1 MKKFGILWLV
11 ILFCLLALPVLLLA
25 EPITLSL
32 SDHNP
37 DVSWG
42 PVHATQPW
50 VKKIE
55 ELTNGRLKI
64 VIYPSQTLAKGTQNW
79 NAVKSGIADMSWNVM
94 TFYPGLTPY
103 ADVITLPGLPYE
115 TSEKSGEILWKLY
128 EKFPEMQEQ
137 FAENKLLVLY
147 GGIKFSLLTQKV
159 KIDKLEDIKGLKIR
173 TVGGPMV
180 EAVKAYGA
188 NPVAIPMP
196 DCYLAMQKG
205 TVDGVAASW
214 EPMPGFRLQELTKYY
229 NTNIPLGNSYF
240 AIIMNKK
247 KWASLPKDI
256 QDAVMSVSGLKG
268 AKWFGKNFFDSA
280 AEEVPKLFKE
290 QGYNIIVNS
299 LSDEER
305 QRWVEIGCK
314 PIWENWVKRM
324 EKQRYSKAR
333 DVLNAAIEFSKQ

>member
-1 MKKFGILWLV
+1 MKNLKVICLIIVFGSLSLTV
-11 ILFCLLALPVLLLA
+11 PTFAA
-25 EPITLSL
+25 TITLKL

-103 ADVITLPGLPYE
+103 ADVITLPGLPWRK
-115 TSEKSGEILWKLY
+115 SEKSGEILWKLY
-128 EKFPEMQEQ
+128 EKFPEFSKQ
-137 FAENKLLVLY
+137 FEENKLLVLY
-147 GGIKFSLLTQKV
+147 GGEKFSLLSPKKQVRT
-159 KIDKLEDIKGLKIR
+159 LEDMKGLKIR

-188 NPVAIPMP
+188 NPMAIPMP

-205 TVDGVAASW
+205 TVDGMGAGW
-214 EPMPGFRLQELTKYY
+214 EPMPGFRLQEVTKYFT
-229 NTNIPLGNSYF
+229 TNIPFGASYF
-240 AIIMNKK
+240 AIVMNKK
-247 KWASLPKDI
+247 KWESLPKDI
-256 QDAVMSVSGLKG
+256 QDAVMSISGLEG
-268 AKWFGKNFFDSA
+268 SKWFGKNFFDSA
-280 AEEVPKLFKE
+280 VEAIPKLLKE
-290 QGYNIIVNS
+290 QGYDITVYS
-299 LSDEER
+299 LPDDER

-314 PIWENWVKRM
+314 PVWEGWVKRM
-324 EKQRYSKAR
+324 ESQGHTKAR
-333 DVLNAAIEFSKQ
+333 DVLNAAIELCQE